1 MKQKPYALIA
11 ALVAA
16 LSVPAFSAEAQ
27 TSLPVLQRLDQNKDS
42 AVTRDEI
49 QEARSKL
56 FARLDV
62 NRDGAIDQDETERL
76 RDAIMDHAMAM
87 QAFIGNQMLRLDTG
101 GDGKV
106 SVDEFRARTPFSIS
120 PTGTGMKNCR
130 MGNFSSFAAFCS
142 AVDLTAVTNQKLH

>member
-106 SVDEFRARTPFSIS
+106 SVDEFRARTPFFDLADRDGNEKLSNGEFLVIRSIL
-120 PTGTGMKNCR
+120 
-130 MGNFSSFAAFCS
+130 FSR
-142 AVDLTAVTNQKLH
+142 